1 MNIKMLKAAFAGLV
15 LSVSGFA
22 NAGLIIDFS
31 DSGSDTIITFSG
43 TFDYTGLSVSSTE
56 NAYWWT
62 GSDAVGSGQDI
73 VRVGSGAV
81 TWGSNGGTT
90 HFELFEAS
98 FADQVLSNLSGD
110 AFGFWNTV
118 GASEGNYYRP
128 TSYVSG
134 DSLLS
139 TGTFIGLNVAGLGV
153 NNTGIWKTLSN
164 QETISITV
172 NGARQVPE
180 PSTLAIFA
188 LGIMGLAARRFKKQ
202 A

>member
-43 TFDYTGLSVSSTE
+43 TFDYTGLNVASTE
-56 NAYWWT
+56 NAYWGT
-62 GSDAVGSGQDI
+62 GSQAIGSDQDI
-73 VRVGSGAV
+73 IRVGSGAV
-81 TWGSNGGTT
+81 TWGNNGGTT
-90 HFELFEAS
+90 HFELFEAIFS
-98 FADQVLSNLSGD
+98 NQVLSNFSGD
-110 AFGFWNTV
+110 AFGFWNMV
-118 GASEGNYYRP
+118 GGGEGNYYRP

-134 DSLLS
+134 DSLFS

-153 NNTGIWKTLSN
+153 NNTGTWKTLSN

-172 NGARQVPE
+172 NGATQVPE
-180 PSTLAIFA
+180 PTTLAIFA
-188 LGIMGLAARRFKKQ
+188 LGIFGLASRRFKK
-202 A
+202 